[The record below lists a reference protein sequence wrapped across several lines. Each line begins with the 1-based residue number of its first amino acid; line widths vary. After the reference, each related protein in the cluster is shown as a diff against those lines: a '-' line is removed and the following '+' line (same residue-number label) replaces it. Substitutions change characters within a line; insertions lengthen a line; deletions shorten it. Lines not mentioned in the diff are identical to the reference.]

1 MVGFAEISAIVTLI
15 HRSTFHPKKE
25 QIAANIGS
33 EEGGVMTITHAPL
46 VPLKLSSQC
55 AYLAGRGG
63 GGRWGAALRSGQIS
77 TLPLS

>member
-1 MVGFAEISAIVTLI
+1 MDFSGWGQVGFAEISARVTLI

-55 AYLAGRGG
+55 AYLTIWLAAVAVAGGVR
-63 GGRWGAALRSGQIS
+63 L
-77 TLPLS
+77 